1 MGIAAIQI
9 DAMNG
14 RGSQHHLK
22 NPKTVAEELA
32 LIAGGNKV
40 RTQKCAISKAEEL
53 ENAKAARARAARK
66 SNAKI
71 TLDTPAWAK

>member
-1 MGIAAIQI
+1 MVAAVQL
-9 DAMNG
+9 DTFNG

-22 NPKTVAEELA
+22 NPKSKAEEAA

-40 RTQKCAISKAEEL
+40 RHQHTPITRAEEL

>member
-1 MGIAAIQI
+1 MTARIQL
-9 DAMNG
+9 DTFNG

-22 NPKTVAEELA
+22 NPKTKAEELA

-40 RTQKCAISKAEEL
+40 RTQATPITRAEEL
-53 ENAKAARARAARK
+53 ENARAARAKAARASK
-66 SNAKI
+66 AKI